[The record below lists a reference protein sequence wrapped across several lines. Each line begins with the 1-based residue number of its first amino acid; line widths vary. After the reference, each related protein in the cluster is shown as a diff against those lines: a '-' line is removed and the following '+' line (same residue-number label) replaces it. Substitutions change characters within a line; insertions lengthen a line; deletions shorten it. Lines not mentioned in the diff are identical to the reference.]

1 MTAPNGHAG
10 SASPPHVSADDALA
24 SQHLGSDSRLP
35 DDRIR
40 QIIDDLEVPFDPHVI
55 EWRVTNTE
63 KDKRRGQLMTYA
75 DQRAYTDRLNVLLTP
90 AGWTR
95 KYAVHTSANF
105 QRGKDPKILAKVLVT
120 CELTIFGV
128 GSHSATGEEFA
139 DNENALTAAEA
150 QAFKRAATCF
160 GLGRYLY
167 HFTGVWVDLD
177 ERKRP
182 TSIPRLFGWATPD
195 GWRKGLRPHNDS
207 NPKSNHQDKVS
218 SAPAHVNRRNGAA
231 TTEESFLVGQI
242 EVLAEP
248 LGKAL
253 YRGLLKSVA
262 RVWNPNQ
269 IQDTALQQRVLEHMQ
284 AAERGLQ
291 RLKSALERVGT
302 EPLTRILNSLR
313 VVSLDKV
320 DSLET
325 LKQIVLALE
334 ALPPRTDPNAQLTA
348 GIGSASLDAP
358 RALTSRAI
366 AETKST
372 GEL

>member
-1 MTAPNGHAG
+1 MTAPNGYAG
-10 SASPPHVSADDALA
+10 SSSPPHVSVDNALA
-24 SQHLGSDSRLP
+24 SQHLGSDSRP
-35 DDRIR
+35 TDERIR
-40 QIIDDLEVPFDPHVI
+40 QIIHDLEVPFDPHVI
-55 EWRVTNTE
+55 EWRVTNTA
-63 KDKRRGQLMTYA
+63 KDKRRGQVMPYA
-75 DQRAYTDRLNVLLTP
+75 DQRAYTDRLNALLTP

-95 KYAVHTSANF
+95 KYTVHTSANF
-105 QRGKDPKILAKVLVT
+105 QRGKDQKTVAKIFVT
-120 CELTIFGV
+120 CELTIFALGT
-128 GSHSATGEEFA
+128 HSATGEEWA
-139 DNENALTAAEA
+139 DDDNAGTSAEA
-150 QAFKRAATCF
+150 QAFKRACSCF

-167 HFTGVWVDLD
+167 YFTGIWVDID
-177 ERKRP
+177 DRKRP
-182 TSIPRLFGWATPD
+182 KKIPTLPEWATPD

-207 NPKSNHQDKVS
+207 NPGSDHQDKVR
-218 SAPAHVNRRNGAA
+218 SAPARDNRRNGAA
-231 TTEESFLVGQI
+231 TTNESSLVRQI

-269 IQDTALQQRVLEHMQ
+269 IQDTALQRRVLEHML

-313 VVSLDKV
+313 VVSLEKV

-334 ALPPRTDPNAQLTA
+334 ALPPRN
-348 GIGSASLDAP
+348 
-358 RALTSRAI
+358 
-366 AETKST
+366 
-372 GEL
+372 

>member
-10 SASPPHVSADDALA
+10 SASPPHVSADNALA
-24 SQHLGSDSRLP
+24 SQHLGSDSRLS

-40 QIIDDLEVPFDPHVI
+40 QIIGDLEVPFDPPVI
-55 EWRVTNTE
+55 EWRVTNTA
-63 KDKRRGQLMTYA
+63 KDKRRGQVMPYA
-75 DQRAYTDRLNVLLTP
+75 DQRAYTDRLNALVTP

-105 QRGKDPKILAKVLVT
+105 QRGKDQKTVAKIFVT
-120 CELTIFGV
+120 CELTVLGL
-128 GSHSATGEEFA
+128 GSHSATGEEWA
-139 DNENALTAAEA
+139 DDDNAGTSAEA
-150 QAFKRAATCF
+150 QAFKRACSCF

-167 HFTGVWVDLD
+167 YFTGVWVDID
-177 ERKRP
+177 DRKRP
-182 TSIPRLFGWATPD
+182 KKIPTLPEWATPD

-207 NPKSNHQDKVS
+207 NPRSDNQDKVS
-218 SAPAHVNRRNGAA
+218 SAPAHDNRRSGAA
-231 TTEESFLVGQI
+231 TTNESSLVRQI
-242 EVLAEP
+242 EALAEP

-302 EPLTRILNSLR
+302 EPLPRILNSLR
-313 VVSLDKV
+313 VVSLEKV

-334 ALPPRTDPNAQLTA
+334 ALPPR
-348 GIGSASLDAP
+348 S
-358 RALTSRAI
+358 
-366 AETKST
+366 
-372 GEL
+372 

>member
-40 QIIDDLEVPFDPHVI
+40 QIIGDLEVPFDSSVI
-55 EWRVTNTE
+55 EWRVTNTA
-63 KDKRRGQLMTYA
+63 KDKRRGQVMPYA
-75 DQRAYTDRLNVLLTP
+75 DQRAYTDRLNALLTP

-105 QRGKDPKILAKVLVT
+105 QRGKDQKTVAKIFVT
-120 CELTIFGV
+120 CELTVLGL
-128 GSHSATGEEFA
+128 GSHSATGEEWA
-139 DNENALTAAEA
+139 DDDNAGTSAEA
-150 QAFKRAATCF
+150 QAFKRASSCF

-167 HFTGVWVDLD
+167 YFTGVWVDID

-182 TSIPRLFGWATPD
+182 KKFPTLPEWATPD

-207 NPKSNHQDKVS
+207 NPSSDSQDKVS
-218 SAPAHVNRRNGAA
+218 STPTHDNRRNGAA
-231 TTEESFLVGQI
+231 NTKESPLVRQI
-242 EVLAEP
+242 EVLAKP

-262 RVWNPNQ
+262 RVWDPKQ

-302 EPLTRILNSLR
+302 EPLPRILKSLR
-313 VVSLDKV
+313 VVSLEKV

-325 LKQIVLALE
+325 LKQIVLTLE
-334 ALPPRTDPNAQLTA
+334 ALPPR
-348 GIGSASLDAP
+348 S
-358 RALTSRAI
+358 
-366 AETKST
+366 
-372 GEL
+372 

>member
-10 SASPPHVSADDALA
+10 SASLPHVSANDALA
-24 SQHLGSDSRLP
+24 SQHLGSALRLS

-40 QIIDDLEVPFDPHVI
+40 QIIGDLEVPFDSSVI
-55 EWRVTNTE
+55 EWRVTNTA
-63 KDKRRGQLMTYA
+63 KDKRRGQVMPYA
-75 DQRAYTDRLNVLLTP
+75 DQRAYTDRLNALLTP

-105 QRGKDPKILAKVLVT
+105 QRGKDQKTVAKIFVT
-120 CELTIFGV
+120 CELTVLGL
-128 GSHSATGEEFA
+128 GSHSATGEEWA
-139 DNENALTAAEA
+139 DDDNAGTSAEA
-150 QAFKRAATCF
+150 QAFKRACSCF

-167 HFTGVWVDLD
+167 YFTGVWVDID
-177 ERKRP
+177 DRKRP
-182 TSIPRLFGWATPD
+182 KKIPTLPEWATPD

-207 NPKSNHQDKVS
+207 NPSSDHQDKAS
-218 SAPAHVNRRNGAA
+218 IAPAQDNRRNGAA
-231 TTEESFLVGQI
+231 TTTKSSLVRQI
-242 EVLAEP
+242 EALAEP

-262 RVWNPNQ
+262 RAWDPNQ
-269 IQDTALQQRVLEHMQ
+269 IQDKALQLRVLEHMQ

-291 RLKSALERVGT
+291 RLKLALERVGT

-313 VVSLDKV
+313 VVSLEKV

-334 ALPPRTDPNAQLTA
+334 ALPPR
-348 GIGSASLDAP
+348 S
-358 RALTSRAI
+358 
-366 AETKST
+366 
-372 GEL
+372 

>member
-10 SASPPHVSADDALA
+10 SSSPPHASVDNALA
-24 SQHLGSDSRLP
+24 SPHLGSDSRLT

-40 QIIDDLEVPFDPHVI
+40 QIIDDLEVPFAPHVI
-55 EWRVTNTE
+55 EWRVTNTA
-63 KDKRRGQLMTYA
+63 KDKRRGQVMPYA
-75 DQRAYTDRLNVLLTP
+75 DQRAYTDRLNALLSP

-95 KYAVHTSANF
+95 KYMVHTSANF
-105 QRGKDPKILAKVLVT
+105 QRGKDEKTVAKIFVT
-120 CELTIFGV
+120 CELTILGL
-128 GSHSATGEEFA
+128 GSHSATGEEWA
-139 DNENALTAAEA
+139 DDDNAGTSAEA
-150 QAFKRAATCF
+150 QAFKRACSCF

-167 HFTGVWVDLD
+167 YFTGVWVDID
-177 ERKRP
+177 DRKRP
-182 TSIPRLFGWATPD
+182 KKIPTLPEWATAD
-195 GWRKGLRPHNDS
+195 GWRNGLRPHNDS
-207 NPKSNHQDKVS
+207 NPRSGQVS
-218 SAPAHVNRRNGAA
+218 SAPAHDNRQDGAA
-231 TTEESFLVGQI
+231 TTKDSSLVQQI
-242 EVLAEP
+242 EALAEP

-302 EPLTRILNSLR
+302 EPLPRILRSLGVAFLER
-313 VVSLDKV
+313 V

-334 ALPPRTDPNAQLTA
+334 ALPPR
-348 GIGSASLDAP
+348 S
-358 RALTSRAI
+358 
-366 AETKST
+366 
-372 GEL
+372 

>member
-24 SQHLGSDSRLP
+24 SQHLGSDSRLS

-40 QIIDDLEVPFDPHVI
+40 QIIGDLEVPFDSSVI
-55 EWRVTNTE
+55 EWRVTNTA
-63 KDKRRGQLMTYA
+63 KDKRRGQVMPYA
-75 DQRAYTDRLNVLLTP
+75 DQRAYTDRLNALLTP

-105 QRGKDPKILAKVLVT
+105 QRGKDQKTVAKIFVT
-120 CELTIFGV
+120 CELTILGL
-128 GSHSATGEEFA
+128 GSHSATGEEWA
-139 DNENALTAAEA
+139 DDDNAGTSAEA
-150 QAFKRAATCF
+150 QAFKRACSCF

-167 HFTGVWVDLD
+167 YFTGVWVDID
-177 ERKRP
+177 DRKRP
-182 TSIPRLFGWATPD
+182 KKIPTLPEWATPD

-207 NPKSNHQDKVS
+207 NPSSDHQDKVS
-218 SAPAHVNRRNGAA
+218 SAPAHDNRRNGAA
-231 TTEESFLVGQI
+231 TTNESSLVGQI
-242 EVLAEP
+242 EALAEP

-269 IQDTALQQRVLEHMQ
+269 IQDKALQQRVLEHMQ

-291 RLKSALERVGT
+291 RLKLALERVGT

-313 VVSLDKV
+313 VVSLEKV

-334 ALPPRTDPNAQLTA
+334 ALPPR
-348 GIGSASLDAP
+348 S
-358 RALTSRAI
+358 
-366 AETKST
+366 
-372 GEL
+372 

>member
-10 SASPPHVSADDALA
+10 ASSPPHVSADDALA
-24 SQHLGSDSRLP
+24 SQHLGSALRLS

-40 QIIDDLEVPFDPHVI
+40 QIIADLEIPFDPSVI
-55 EWRVTNTE
+55 EWRVTTTA
-63 KDKRRGQLMTYA
+63 KDKRRGQVIPYA
-75 DQRAYTDRLNVLLTP
+75 DQRAYTDRLNTIISP

-95 KYAVHTSANF
+95 KYIVHTSANF
-105 QRGKDPKILAKVLVT
+105 DRGKGQKLVAKVFVT
-120 CELTIFGV
+120 CELTILGL
-128 GSHSATGEEFA
+128 GSHSATGEAWA
-139 DNENALTAAEA
+139 DDENACTSAEA
-150 QAFKRAATCF
+150 QAFKRACACL

-167 HFTGVWVDLD
+167 YFTGVWVDLD

-182 TSIPRLFGWATPD
+182 KRVPQLPEWATPD

-207 NPKSNHQDKVS
+207 NPKSNHQDKGS
-218 SAPAHVNRRNGAA
+218 GAPAHDDRDGAV
-231 TTEESFLVGQI
+231 TTKKSSLVGQI
-242 EVLAEP
+242 EAFAEP

-269 IQDTALQQRVLEHMQ
+269 IRDTALQQRVLEHMQ

-302 EPLTRILNSLR
+302 APLPEILKSLR
-313 VVSLDKV
+313 VVSLEKV

-334 ALPPRTDPNAQLTA
+334 ALSPR
-348 GIGSASLDAP
+348 S
-358 RALTSRAI
+358 
-366 AETKST
+366 
-372 GEL
+372 